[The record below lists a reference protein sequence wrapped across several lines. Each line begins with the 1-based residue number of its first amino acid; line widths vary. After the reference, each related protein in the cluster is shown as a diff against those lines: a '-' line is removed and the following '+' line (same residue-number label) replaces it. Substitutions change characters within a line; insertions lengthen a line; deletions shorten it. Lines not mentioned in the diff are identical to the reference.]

1 LKVWKSKSF
10 FYPKNSQMQFRK
22 SMRLIF
28 LLFLSLSLSV
38 VYAQKSTA
46 IIENSVFKNPPSE
59 YGIRCW
65 WWWLNGNIDKET
77 ITRDLEEMKAK
88 GFSGACI
95 FDAGGADQRNNAQV
109 PEGPMFGSAE
119 WRELY
124 VFAIKEADRL
134 GLVMSL
140 SIQSGWNL
148 GGPDIT
154 PAETAKQVVISE
166 TNAKGASRIQLE
178 LPLPKVRYDYYRDIV
193 VLAIPSKTFTDRP
206 PIREFENKAAMREVG
221 GSAPE
226 TRSMLT
232 DITGTPGEEDATLKQ
247 VINVSKYFKNGK
259 LDWKA
264 PAGEWTILRI
274 GYTPTNAEVSTSS
287 GKWQGKVIDYL
298 SEKNF
303 NRYWDTHV
311 DPLLKAIGPMAGKTL
326 KYLQT
331 DSFEAGGL
339 NWTEGFEKE
348 FIKYRGYDP
357 TPYLPVLAGKIIE
370 NRDVSNRFL
379 SDLRKTLGELI
390 AEKHY
395 GTFAKRAREYGIGIQ
410 PESAGPHAGP
420 FDGLKN
426 YGYSEIMMSEFWSPS
441 PHRPRPI
448 DRFFVKQAASAAKI
462 YNKRLVGAESFTTI
476 GPHWNDVMW
485 SDMKPSADHEFC
497 AGLNLV
503 YLHTFTASPKA
514 MGLPGQ
520 EYFAG
525 THFNPQVTWWNYS
538 TAFIQYLTRCH
549 YMHQTGTSVADV
561 LYYYGDHSPNIGRY
575 KEDDPAGALP
585 GFDYDLIN
593 EDRLLALEAKNGLI
607 TLPHGVSYR
616 VLVLP
621 NHKTLS
627 LAAIRKIESLVKS
640 GAVVIGNKPVTTAS
654 LVKYPGSDVTL
665 KTIADNLWGNS
676 LENYGERKTGA
687 GKIVWGKTAAEY
699 LRSAGVHCDLEITER
714 EPDSK
719 YDFIHRTADS
729 ADYYFISSQNK
740 AASKVTVAFRV
751 TGKQPELWNPVT
763 GETSPAQSFSQK
775 DGRTFIDLQFDPY
788 GSVFVVFK
796 QNITTKQQGTATSN
810 YLNLEP
816 QTTLH
821 GAWQVAFDTK
831 WGAPAN
837 AAFTEL
843 TSWTDRNEEGIKF
856 YSGKAVYSKSFDVK
870 NAIVNSE
877 QVFLDL
883 GEVKDIGIAK
893 VTLNGKEL
901 GILWAPPLRV
911 AVKGILKEKDNK
923 LEIEVVNTWRNRL
936 IGDRG
941 KPQDK
946 RLTQTN
952 ITIQDWWQL
961 TPSGLLGPVRILTGK

>member
-1 LKVWKSKSF
+1 MLKNFQFVLLLLTVLSH
-10 FYPKNSQMQFRK
+10 PALSQE
-22 SMRLIF
+22 RL
-28 LLFLSLSLSV
+28 V
-38 VYAQKSTA
+38 KVNGTNDHVQAQRSTA
-46 IIENSVFKNPPSE
+46 IIENAVFQNPPSQ

-95 FDAGGADQRNNAQV
+95 FDAGGAEQRNNAQV
-109 PEGPMFGSAE
+109 PEGPLFGSPE
-119 WRELY
+119 WKELY
-124 VFAIKEADRL
+124 VHAIKQADRL
-134 GLVMSL
+134 GLVMSM

-166 TNAKGASRIQLE
+166 TKVRGGAQIQQDLS
-178 LPLPKVRYDYYRDIV
+178 LPKVRFDYYRDIA
-193 VLAIPSKTFTDRP
+193 VLAIPAKTFTNRL

-226 TRSMLT
+226 TRGLLA
-232 DITGTPGEEDATLKQ
+232 DIAGTAGEEDATLKQ
-247 VINVSKYFKNGK
+247 VINITRYFENGK
-259 LDWKA
+259 LNWKA

-274 GYTPTNAEVSTSS
+274 GYTPTTAEVSTSS
-287 GKWQGKVIDYL
+287 GKWQGHVIDYL
-298 SEKNF
+298 SDKNF
-303 NRYWDTHV
+303 NRYWDTNV

-331 DSFEAGGL
+331 DSFEAGGM

-348 FIKYRGYDP
+348 FLKRRGYDP
-357 TPYLPVLAGKIIE
+357 IPYLSVLAGKIIE
-370 NRDVSNRFL
+370 NREVSNRFL
-379 SDLRKTLGELI
+379 SDLRKTLADLI

-426 YGYSEIMMSEFWSPS
+426 YGYSEIMMSEFWSLS

-462 YNKRLVGAESFTTI
+462 YNKQLVGAESFTTI

-514 MGLPGQ
+514 MGIPGQ

-549 YMHQTGTSVADV
+549 YMHQTGVSVADV

-575 KEDDPAGALP
+575 KEDDPAGAMP
-585 GFDYDLIN
+585 GYDYDLIN
-593 EDRLLALEAKNGLI
+593 EDRLLALEVKNGII

-627 LAAIRKIESLVKS
+627 MAAMQKVETLVKA
-640 GAVVIGNKPVTTAS
+640 GATVIGEKPGTTAS
-654 LVKYPGSDVTL
+654 LVKYPGSESKL
-665 KTIADNLWGNS
+665 KSIADALWGNVT
-676 LENYGERKTGA
+676 EKAGERKVGL
-687 GKIVWGKTAAEY
+687 GKVVWGKTAADY
-699 LRSAGVHCDLEITER
+699 LRSSGIADDLEIVDH
-714 EPDSK
+714 EPGSK
-719 YDFIHRTADS
+719 YDFIHRAS
-729 ADYYFISSQNK
+729 GNANFYFISSQNK
-740 AASKVTVAFRV
+740 AASKIRAAFRIM
-751 TGKQPELWNPVT
+751 GKQPELWNPVT
-763 GETSPAQSFSQK
+763 GETRPAKSFTQEN
-775 DGRTFIDLQFDPY
+775 GRTFIDLELDPY

-796 QNITTKQQGTATSN
+796 DDIPKDQKGTLPTN
-810 YLNLEP
+810 YP
-816 QTTLH
+816 QLQPETTLH
-821 GAWQVAFDTK
+821 GTWQVVFDPK
-831 WGAPAN
+831 WGGPEN
-837 AAFTEL
+837 ATFNEL
-843 TSWTDRNEEGIKF
+843 ASWTDRNEEGIKF
-856 YSGKAVYSKSFDVK
+856 YSGKAVYTKTFDV
-870 NAIVNSE
+870 NSSIASSE
-877 QVFLDL
+877 SVFVDL
-883 GEVKDIGIAK
+883 GEVRDIGIAK
-893 VTLNGKEL
+893 VILNGKDL

-911 AVKGILKEKDNK
+911 NVKGILKEKDNK
-923 LEIEVVNTWRNRL
+923 LEVEVVNTWRNRL

-941 KPQDK
+941 KPQEK
-946 RLTQTN
+946 RFTKTN

-961 TPSGLLGPVRILTGK
+961 VPSGLLGPVRILTGKE